1 MKTIIA
7 EKPSVAREI
16 ARIVGATRQ
25 EPGYLSGNGYAVT
38 WAFGHLVQPAMPETY
53 GIKGFRSTHLP
64 IIPQPF
70 ILVPRQ
76 IRDKD
81 GYKPDEDA
89 AAQIK
94 IIGELFRKS
103 ERIIVATDAGR
114 EGELIFRYLYAYLGC
129 ATPFDRLWI
138 SSLTDKAI
146 RKGLKE
152 LTDGHEYDNL
162 YLAAKARSEADWLV
176 GINATQATSIA
187 AGKGMYS
194 IGRVQTP
201 TLAMVCQRFWENKRF
216 TPENYWQVHLVLKGE
231 NGSVVK
237 FTSDQKWK
245 DEATANTLYYIVKEM
260 PDARVTAQERKE
272 KTEDTPLLFDLTS
285 LQKKA
290 NVQFGYSAEQTLS
303 IAQRLYEGKLITY
316 PRTGSRYIPEDVYQ
330 ELPKQFSTLR
340 GNSEWKEYLPL
351 VKHPSKHSVDD
362 TKVTDHHALLI
373 TGEKPFNLSEEE
385 QRIYD
390 LIVSRMFEAFTEQC
404 VKEITTVTVECAE
417 HAFTAKGTVIRQP
430 GWRSV
435 YGKMGEETDVN
446 GNVLIPDWQENQELP
461 VCSCSL
467 TKGVTKPKPLH
478 TEATLLS
485 AMETCGK
492 GIEDEALR
500 QAVKDCG
507 IGTPATRAAI
517 IETLLKRDYV
527 VRKEKQIVPTEK
539 GLALYSVVK
548 GMDVAN
554 VQMTGEWEKA
564 LAEIE
569 RGELPEATFRKRI
582 EDYTRTITT
591 DLLSCGKLFGHKD
604 SGCTCPKCHTGK
616 MQFYGKVVRCDNL
629 ACGLPIFRQ
638 KASRN
643 LTDAEITTLLTDG
656 HTSLLKGFKSKLGK
670 NFEAVVAFDAD
681 YNTVFVFPEKKGYG
695 KRK

>member
-25 EPGYLSGNGYAVT
+25 EPGYLFGNGYAVT

-81 GYKPDEDA
+81 GYKPDEDVV
-89 AAQIK
+89 AQIK
-94 IIGELFRKS
+94 TIGELFRKS

-129 ATPFDRLWI
+129 T
-138 SSLTDKAI
+138 
-146 RKGLKE
+146 
-152 LTDGHEYDNL
+152 

-201 TLAMVCQRFWENKRF
+201 TLAMVCQRFWEHKRF
-216 TPENYWQVHLVLKGE
+216 TPENYWQVHLALKGE

-245 DEATANTLYYIVKEM
+245 DEATATTLYHIAKEVSG
-260 PDARVTAQERKE
+260 ARVTALERKE

-290 NVQFGYSAEQTLS
+290 NIQFGYSAEQTLS

-330 ELPKQFSTLR
+330 ELSKLFSTLR
-340 GNSEWKEYLPL
+340 GNAEWKEYLPL
-351 VKHPSKHSVDD
+351 VKHPTRHSVDD

-373 TGEKPFNLSEEE
+373 TGEKPFDLPEEE
-385 QRIYD
+385 QHIYD
-390 LIVSRMFEAFTEQC
+390 LVVGRMFEAFTEQC
-404 VKEITTVTVECAE
+404 VKEITTVTVECAG
-417 HAFTAKGTVIRQP
+417 HVFTAKGTVIRQP

-435 YGKMGEETDVN
+435 YGRMSEETDVN
-446 GNVLIPDWQENQELP
+446 GNGLIPNWQEKQELP

-492 GIEDEALR
+492 EIEDEALR

-527 VRKEKQIVPTEK
+527 VRKEKQIIPTEK

-569 RGELPEATFRKRI
+569 RGELPEADFRKRI

-604 SGCTCPKCHTGK
+604 SGCACPKCHTGK
-616 MQFYGKVVRCDNL
+616 MIVAGSRT
-629 ACGLPIFRQ
+629 GTLPC
-638 KASRN
+638 
-643 LTDAEITTLLTDG
+643 
-656 HTSLLKGFKSKLGK
+656 
-670 NFEAVVAFDAD
+670 
-681 YNTVFVFPEKKGYG
+681 
-695 KRK
+695 

>member
-7 EKPSVAREI
+7 EPSVAREI
-16 ARIVGATRQ
+16 ARIVGATQQ
-25 EPGYLSGNGYAVT
+25 EPGYLFGNGYAVT

-53 GIKGFRSTHLP
+53 GTKGFSQARLP
-64 IIPQPF
+64 ILPQPF

-81 GYKPDEDA
+81 GYKPDGDVVD
-89 AAQIK
+89 QIG

-103 ERIIVATDAGR
+103 ERIIVATDAGHK
-114 EGELIFRYLYAYLGC
+114 GELIFRYLYAYLGC
-129 ATPFDRLWI
+129 TTPFDRLWI

-152 LTDGHEYDNL
+152 PADGHEYDNL

-176 GINATQATSIA
+176 KINATQATSIA

-201 TLAMVCQRFWENKRF
+201 TLAMVCQRFWEHKCF

-231 NGSVVK
+231 NESVVK
-237 FTSDQKWK
+237 FSSTQKWN
-245 DEATANTLYYIVKEM
+245 DEVTATTLYNILKEVPGVK
-260 PDARVTAQERKE
+260 VTGLERKE
-272 KTEDTPLLFDLTS
+272 KMEDTPLLFDLTS

-290 NVQFGYSAEQTLS
+290 NVRFSYSAEKTLS
-303 IAQRLYEGKLITY
+303 IAQKLYEGKLITY
-316 PRTGSRYIPEDVYQ
+316 PRTGSRYIPEDVYL
-330 ELPKQFSTLR
+330 ELPKLFSVLK
-340 GNSEWKEYLPL
+340 GSKAWKECLPL
-351 VKHPSKHSVDD
+351 VKHPTRHSVDD
-362 TKVTDHHALLI
+362 AKVTDHHALLI
-373 TGEKPFNLSEEE
+373 TGEKPLGLSKEE

-390 LIVSRMFEAFTEQC
+390 LIVGRMFEAFTEKC
-404 VKEITTVTVECAE
+404 VKEITTVTVACAG
-417 HAFTAKGTVIRQP
+417 HTFTAKGTIIRQP

-435 YGKMGEETDVN
+435 YGKMSEETDVN
-446 GNVLIPDWQENQELP
+446 GNALIPDWQENQELP
-461 VCSCSL
+461 VCSCSI

-492 GIEDEALR
+492 EIEDEGLR

-517 IETLLKRDYV
+517 IETLLKREYV
-527 VRKEKQIVPTEK
+527 VRKEKQLVPTEK

-548 GMDVAN
+548 GMDIAN

-569 RGELPEATFRKRI
+569 RGELPETTFRKRI
-582 EDYTRTITT
+582 EDYTRSVTA

-604 SGCTCPKCHTGK
+604 SGCTCPKCQTGK
-616 MQFYGKVVRCDNL
+616 MQFYGKVVRCDNS

-638 KASRN
+638 KANRN
-643 LTDAEITTLLTDG
+643 LTDAEITALLTDG
-656 HTSLLKGFKSKLGK
+656 HTSLLKGFKSEQGK
-670 NFEAVVAFDAD
+670 SFEAVVAFDAD
-681 YNTVFVFPEKKGYG
+681 CNTVFVFPEKKGDG